1 MPQLHVEVRLKDV
14 DDLEYIA
21 RTEIEKAFHAFLTEE
36 FIRPVRDGEELQFN
50 KFRYKDHVAYAQV
63 TGIDTGSK
71 CGEDFLFADVQL
83 KVHAYTLHEQ
93 AAATSTVTFNASKD
107 SQAKVVNIPHDS
119 LAGIWESLKFDE
131 SQNINVEEVL
141 NMAVHTGV
149 QFPESNKYQS
159 ANSLSRATW
168 LWQVNALVPRA
179 LAQKLVIRLGR
190 LFRGGKLFEINTQ
203 DLLSKFYS
211 ESGKL
216 VSEMFDKVLKMAHD
230 DKELVCV
237 LIDEIESIATSRQV
251 STKTGECTDT
261 VRATNQLL
269 TALDRI
275 RNKPNIIVFCTSNL
289 VESIDTAFLDRVYD
303 IVSVPPPCA
312 SAVYTILSNI
322 LNELIDA
329 GMITYDPWAQSL
341 SLDDDEGQEEG
352 FNFLELGDYLDK
364 SRLPSYE
371 RLAVWEIAF
380 PDSPGPLLK
389 SVAKDCAGF
398 SGRKLAKL
406 PFLAITKYVWQEKC
420 TIFDAIKALQKAV
433 KLDK

>member
-1 MPQLHVEVRLKDV
+1 MPQLHVESLS
-14 DDLEYIA
+14 LPTIP
-21 RTEIEKAFHAFLTEE
+21 RTHAVQIEEAFHAFLTREYL
-36 FIRPVRDGEELQFN
+36 RPVGDGEELQFDE
-50 KFRYKDHVAYAQV
+50 FQYKDHVAYAQV
-63 TGIDTGSK
+63 TGTDTGSK

-107 SQAKVVNIPHDS
+107 SQARVVNIPHDS
-119 LAGIWESLKFDE
+119 LAGIWES
-131 SQNINVEEVL
+131 
-141 NMAVHTGV
+141 
-149 QFPESNKYQS
+149 
-159 ANSLSRATW
+159 
-168 LWQVNALVPRA
+168 RA
-179 LAQKLVIRLGR
+179 LAQKLVIRLSW

-251 STKTGECTDT
+251 STKNGECTDT

-289 VESIDTAFLDRVYD
+289 VDSIDAAFLDRVYD
-303 IVSVPPPCA
+303 IVPVPPPCA
-312 SAVYTILSNI
+312 SAVYTILINI
-322 LNELIDA
+322 LNELIDV
-329 GMITYDPWAQSL
+329 GMITYDPWAQTL
-341 SLDDDEGQEEG
+341 PLDDDQGPKRG
-352 FNFLELGDYLDK
+352 FNFLDLGDYLDK
-364 SRLPSYE
+364 SHLPSYE
-371 RLAVWEIAF
+371 RLAVWEMAF

-389 SVAKDCAGF
+389 SIAKDCAGF

-433 KLDK
+433 KLDKV